1 MKDIGKHIAILL
13 FLVQSLYTQVTLQKE
28 EMVDGKYRLV
38 YSTDGYSY
46 SVNENNGKRY
56 LSFSGADDEKEKQS
70 FPALNL
76 IIALPPNSRPA
87 ITVTVTKQQQLP
99 SGKIENLTA
108 FDKEL
113 YAVKGYLWI
122 DNYYCVRIVVN
133 PLTYDKTNGQVAE
146 IKEFYVDITMPSRRG
161 WIAEHPQI
169 NFSASHIIDNPKF
182 GSQWKSQQPSSSIAQ
197 TDSWINYADDY
208 VKLGVAKDGM
218 YRLRYNDLL
227 LYGVPI
233 GSLNPKSLKIYLKG
247 KEIPIYVYG
256 ENDNTF
262 HQGDYIEFLGRKNYG
277 DIRYREVA
285 PFGSSYYEYL
295 NLYSDTTIY
304 WLHWSGSSEK
314 RIDTVVLFLEFQL
327 KLCGIMMNCFTVK
340 LIFIGIIH

>member
-1 MKDIGKHIAILL
+1 MKDISKHIVVLF

-28 EMVDGKYRLV
+28 EMVDGTYRLV
-38 YSTDGYSY
+38 YSNDGYSY
-46 SVNENNGKRY
+46 SVNEKNGKRY
-56 LSFSGADDEKEKQS
+56 LSFSGADDDKEEQS
-70 FPALNL
+70 FPAQNL

-108 FDKEL
+108 FDKDL

-133 PLTYDKTNGQVAE
+133 PFTYDKTNGQIAE
-146 IKEFYVDITMPSRRG
+146 IKEFSVDIDMPSRRG
-161 WIAEHPQI
+161 GIAERPLNESSLRQI
-169 NFSASHIIDNPKF
+169 NFSASDVIDNPKF

-208 VKLGVAKDGM
+208 VKLGVAKDGI

-227 LYGVPI
+227 SYGVPV

-256 ENDNTF
+256 ENDSTF
-262 HQGDYIEFLGRKNYG
+262 NQGDYIEFLGRKNYG

-295 NLYSDTTIY
+295 NLYSDTTI
-304 WLHWSGSSEK
+304 
-314 RIDTVVLFLEFQL
+314 
-327 KLCGIMMNCFTVK
+327 
-340 LIFIGIIH
+340 